1 MADSLRLTCVLAHPD
16 DETLGTGGILAR
28 YAQEGVETSLVTA
41 TRGDAGRYRMPDT
54 PHPGREA
61 LGRIREEELRA
72 AAEVLGVGDVSI
84 LGYPDGALDQV
95 DAAEAVDRIA
105 GHLRRLR
112 PHVVVTFDPF
122 GAYGHPD
129 HIAISQM
136 ATAACVAAGKT
147 EWTGGRA
154 HASRP
159 GPTRALG
166 EGPGSAH
173 AVSKLYYMAWGPE
186 LAEAYQK
193 AFKRLSST
201 VDGVVRDARPWPDW
215 SITTR
220 VDAADHWRTVWKA
233 VGCHDSQM
241 AVYGPLEDLDEDVH
255 RVLWGRQSFYRAFS
269 RVNGGRD
276 RESDLFEGLR

>member
-1 MADSLRLTCVLAHPD
+1 MPETLRLTCVLAHPD
-16 DETLGTGGILAR
+16 DETLGTGGTLAR
-28 YAQEGVETSLVTA
+28 YAGEGVETSVVTA
-41 TRGDAGRYRMPDT
+41 TRGDAGRYRTPDT

-61 LGRIREEELRA
+61 LGRIREKELRA

-84 LGYPDGALDQV
+84 LGYPDGALDRA
-95 DAAEAVDRIA
+95 DAAEAVSRIA
-105 GHLRRLR
+105 DHLRRLR

-122 GAYGHPD
+122 GSYGHPD
-129 HIAISQM
+129 HVAISQM
-136 ATAACVAAGKT
+136 ATAACVEAASEDPMAADGF
-147 EWTGGRA
+147 
-154 HASRP
+154 P
-159 GPTRALG
+159 VP
-166 EGPGSAH
+166 H
-173 AVSKLYYMAWGPE
+173 AVSKLYYMAWDPG
-186 LAEAYQK
+186 LAEAYQA
-193 AFKRLSST
+193 AFKRLTST
-201 VDGVVRDARPWPDW
+201 VDGVVREARPWPDW

-220 VDAADHWRTVWKA
+220 VDASGHWRRVWEA